1 VAYTYLQLKGRVMDI
16 PHRPKNQDETEI
28 KALIN
33 ESYFALVT
41 ELGCYTK
48 TFTAVALTANDGDYD
63 VITDWSLTDFAAMRS
78 LNYTA
83 ASGLFLQRPLDPTTP
98 DEILSL
104 RQSNPVASSPSVT
117 YAMPD
122 WRTVM
127 LQPLP
132 ATGDTVSG
140 IYDAYPAA
148 MSADVDTPTR
158 LPPDMH
164 HLIVGHC
171 AAIAMEQ
178 MDITLANQM
187 MTAFYA
193 GELRRAK
200 SSLNQRKGSRAFA
213 PGAHRNVAIQR
224 GEYWSGLS

>member
-1 VAYTYLQLKGRVMDI
+1 MAYTYLQLKGRVMDI
-16 PHRPKNQDETEI
+16 PHRPKNQDDTEI

-33 ESYFALVT
+33 ESYFALVA
-41 ELGCYTK
+41 ELGCFQKSFGPVT
-48 TFTAVALTANDGDYD
+48 LTVNDGDYD
-63 VITDWSLTDFAAMRS
+63 VITEWSLPDFAAMRS

-83 ASGLFLQRPLDPTTP
+83 ANGLYIKRPLDITSP
-98 DEILSL
+98 DELLAL
-104 RQSNPVASSPSVT
+104 RQSNPVATSPSVV

-122 WRTVM
+122 WRSVM

-132 ATGDTVSG
+132 AVGDTVSG
-140 IYDAYPAA
+140 LYAAYPAA
-148 MSADVDTPTR
+148 MSAEGDTPLR

-164 HLIVGHC
+164 HLIVAHC

-187 MTAFYA
+187 MGAFYA

-200 SSLNQRKGSRAFA
+200 SSLQQRKGSRAFT
-213 PGAHRNVAIQR
+213 PGAHRGVPLLP
-224 GEYWSGLS
+224 GEYWSHP